1 VIAFLLYRDPQGELV
16 LLLFFAVCIF
26 YAVLYGCIVLLAK
39 WVGWIERR
47 MWAARRREEWS
58 L

>member
-1 VIAFLLYRDPQGELV
+1 MIAFLLYRHPEGAA
-16 LLLFFAVCIF
+16 LLFMFFVVC
-26 YAVLYGCIVLLAK
+26 VGLVVVYGCIVLLAK